1 MLFEKDY
8 SFKGTH
14 AEKVKQL
21 VENKFDKDHKL
32 FERNMDVYL
41 MAPIVGFLQGRRAPL
56 DKSSQTTTNIL
67 AAIMIQYKADLLFN
81 YRLIMMLDKDYEP
94 DQKARIDKAFRHYGD
109 DEKNKQDFERF
120 EEYVRGGVDYLYE
133 KLCQNSTQVEDYTN
147 NLYDLVTDFNE
158 KYGDLSKEIFELC
171 EFARG

>member
-109 DEKNKQDFERF
+109 DEKNKQGFERF

>member
-67 AAIMIQYKADLLFN
+67 AAIMIQYTADLLFN

>member
-1 MLFEKDY
+1 
-8 SFKGTH
+8 
-14 AEKVKQL
+14 
-21 VENKFDKDHKL
+21 
-32 FERNMDVYL
+32 
-41 MAPIVGFLQGRRAPL
+41 
-56 DKSSQTTTNIL
+56 
-67 AAIMIQYKADLLFN
+67 
-81 YRLIMMLDKDYEP
+81 MMLDKDYEP

-133 KLCQNSTQVEDYTN
+133 KLCQNSTQDEDYTN

>member
-94 DQKARIDKAFRHYGD
+94 DQKARIGKAFRHYGD